1 MPTQEQ
7 RIMKLKH
14 YLSLALCLPAAAFA
28 ADADIESQQREIQK
42 NMQEITT
49 QMLNT
54 VNSLSAGINQTLPQ
68 INNALSNIMQNIVQE
83 MSPVM
88 LAIEKNKELMQADE
102 DMAKLMT
109 QSLPARYSEN
119 ITYSIN
125 PSLNELALKADLNR
139 NGSNIKFDIRR
150 NIASVLYHKD
160 LMEKLASGQAL
171 QENVAAP
178 DGQTFPLNRFN
189 IRRING
195 NDFLFYD
202 NDREQESVVLGN
214 FGSQIALR
222 VQTNGPKHNELAEDF
237 LLSLNENRI
246 KKSAGIVK
254 PEETVDDIQA
264 AIDEE
269 LKQYDTPGK
278 MIKLFPTTK

>member
-1 MPTQEQ
+1 
-7 RIMKLKH
+7 MKLKH

-68 INNALSNIMQNIVQE
+68 INNALSNIMQNIVLE

-178 DGQTFPLNRFN
+178 DGQTFPLSRFN

>member
-1 MPTQEQ
+1 
-7 RIMKLKH
+7 MKLKH

-28 ADADIESQQREIQK
+28 ADTDIESQQREIQK

-68 INNALSNIMQNIVQE
+68 INNALSNIMQNIVRE

-102 DMAKLMT
+102 DMAKLMA

-125 PSLNELALKADLNR
+125 PSLNELTLKADLRR
-139 NGSNIKFDIRR
+139 NDSNIKFDIRR

-160 LMEKLASGQAL
+160 LMEKLASKQPL

-178 DGQTFPLNRFN
+178 DGQTFPLSRFN

-214 FGSQIALR
+214 LGSQIALR
-222 VQTNGPKHNELAEDF
+222 VQTNGPKHGELAEDF

-246 KKSAGIVK
+246 KKSAGVVK

-269 LKQYDTPGK
+269 LKQYDTPDK
-278 MIKLFPTTK
+278 MIKLFPSTK